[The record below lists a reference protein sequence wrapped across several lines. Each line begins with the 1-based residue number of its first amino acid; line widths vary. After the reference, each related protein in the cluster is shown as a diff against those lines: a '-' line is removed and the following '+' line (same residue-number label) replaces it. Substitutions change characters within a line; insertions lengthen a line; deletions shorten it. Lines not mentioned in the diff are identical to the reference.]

1 MSDKLLRDFYLGF
14 IRIHILYHANQSE
27 VYGAELMKELS
38 RHGYSIGPG
47 TLYPIL
53 HALEEK
59 EYLISER
66 KVESGRTRRYYR
78 ITTSGVS
85 ALAQAIEY
93 AKELVL
99 EIQEEENDT

>member
-1 MSDKLLRDFYLGF
+1 MPDKLLKDFYLGF

-53 HALEEK
+53 HALEENG
-59 EYLISER
+59 YLISEK
-66 KVESGRTRRYYR
+66 KVELGRVRRYYR
-78 ITTSGVS
+78 ITASGVS
-85 ALAQAIEY
+85 ALAQATEY

-99 EIQEEENDT
+99 EIQEEENEN

>member
-1 MSDKLLRDFYLGF
+1 M
-14 IRIHILYHANQSE
+14 
-27 VYGAELMKELS
+27 YGAELMKELS

-59 EYLISER
+59 GYLISER
-66 KVESGRTRRYYR
+66 KVESGRMRRYYR
-78 ITTSGVS
+78 ITASGIG

>member
-1 MSDKLLRDFYLGF
+1 MSDKLLKDFYLGF

-38 RHGYSIGPG
+38 SHGFSIGPG
-47 TLYPIL
+47 TLYPTL

-59 EYLISER
+59 GYLISER
-66 KVESGRTRRYYR
+66 RVESGRTRRYYR
-78 ITTSGVS
+78 ITASGGG
-85 ALAQAIEY
+85 ALAQATKY

-99 EIQEEENDT
+99 EIQEE